1 MSVLFLPVSEKLQG
15 KQELPRLHFET
26 HLPHSKGADK
36 FDVVSVVSKFT
47 VTQN

>member
-1 MSVLFLPVSEKLQG
+1 MSVLFLPASEKLRG

-26 HLPHSKGADK
+26 HLPHSKRADK